1 MKTVRQVLKRFASFS
16 DRRLVAGLRDWP
28 RLEVSS
34 RITHHASHSA
44 FSLIEMLVVIAI
56 IGIIAAISVPALN
69 NFRKADADAA
79 ATRQLA
85 DELANARQRAIK
97 DRTDVFMV
105 FMPPV
110 ANLGPTLTDAEVN
123 SLLAAASPD
132 LRPAISNALALQY
145 VGYALYSE
153 RSVGDQPGQRTP
165 RYLTE
170 WRSLPQGVFI
180 ASNKFVVFDNGVFP
194 FSYRFFPF
202 PTADSPVSRPLP
214 YVAFDYQGSLFTLDN
229 NGNKVFGF
237 DQVIPLARG
246 SVVPRRAGPP
256 WLAEA
261 REEPP
266 GNSVTISNHIRIDSL
281 TGRARIERARF

>member
-1 MKTVRQVLKRFASFS
+1 VKTPRHVKLGSAPIPERRLATGFGPLALDEPVA
-16 DRRLVAGLRDWP
+16 DRRSVAR
-28 RLEVSS
+28 
-34 RITHHASHSA
+34 HAPCVARSA

-105 FMPPV
+105 FVPPADNAWV
-110 ANLGPTLTDAEVN
+110 DNLFTQVP
-123 SLLAAASPD
+123 AS
-132 LRPAISNALALQY
+132 LRPAASNTLALQY

-170 WRSLPQGVFI
+170 WRSLPQGLFI
-180 ASNKFVVFDNGVFP
+180 ASNKFVVINNGVFP
-194 FSYRFFPF
+194 FSYRQFPF
-202 PTADSPVSRPLP
+202 PTADSPATRPLP

-237 DQVIPLARG
+237 DAVIPLARG
-246 SVVPRRAGPP
+246 SVTPRRSGPP

-261 REEPP
+261 RENPP
-266 GNSVTISNHIRIDSL
+266 NNSVTISNHIRVDSL